1 MKDGLEDRLKKIFN
15 NYWKLAA
22 IAGVIILLDQYTKSL
37 VMQNIPLGEMIYPIP
52 VFESFFRFIHWYNTG
67 VAFGMFQGMN
77 DVFKVLAIIVA
88 LIIIYY
94 YPRVPDREW
103 PLKIAMCMQLAGA
116 VGNLID
122 RIVVGYVVD
131 FISVGN
137 FPVFNIADSSITV
150 GVAVL
155 IVGMWIQDR
164 NEKQRLQQT
173 EQTSTEE
180 IKDCEPKLL
189 ANQEPPQ

>member
-1 MKDGLEDRLKKIFN
+1 MKDGLEDRLKKIFK

-52 VFESFFRFIHWYNTG
+52 AFDSFFRFIHWYNTG

-77 DVFKVLAIIVA
+77 DVFKVLAIIVS

-94 YPRVPDREW
+94 YPRIQDRDW

-131 FISVGN
+131 FISIGN

-173 EQTSTEE
+173 EQTSMEE
-180 IKDCEPKLL
+180 IKDSEPKLL
-189 ANQEPPQ
+189 ANQEPPL